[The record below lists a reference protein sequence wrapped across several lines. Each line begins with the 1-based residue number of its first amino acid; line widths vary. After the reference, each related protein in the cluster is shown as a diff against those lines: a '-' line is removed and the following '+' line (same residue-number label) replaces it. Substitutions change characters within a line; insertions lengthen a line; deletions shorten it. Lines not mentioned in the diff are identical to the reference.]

1 MASIR
6 GLQSPGNSGADACRE
21 VCKIQRVRSPR
32 GQYSGHGQEART
44 AEADDLDK
52 IAGESRS
59 AWHYRLLG
67 MRAQESVALAL
78 EGLRDADR
86 AG

>member
-32 GQYSGHGQEART
+32 GQYSGHGREART
-44 AEADDLDK
+44 AEAHDLDK
-52 IAGESRS
+52 RESRS

-78 EGLRDADR
+78 ECLRDADQ
-86 AG
+86 GG